1 MWLKECTHQTQA
13 VHIPPE
19 AIASSHQ
26 ASTTSPLGSRR
37 RHPRVRNAQS
47 RVLCR
52 SPRAAGG
59 SVWAVWKP
67 LVDAKIPADRID
79 SYQVRVC
86 TPPIQRIVVGCCWQ
100 SSHVFPCR
108 RWISSCNI
116 KQRSLCFRS
125 LCFHYEDPLYTGFT
139 TVQRFNSVLPV
150 NTFTPKVM

>member
-1 MWLKECTHQTQA
+1 MECTHQTQA
-13 VHIPPE
+13 VHIPPKLLLL
-19 AIASSHQ
+19 ATRHQ
-26 ASTTSPLGSRR
+26 PLHRWDPDVAV
-37 RHPRVRNAQS
+37 HVFETPKAVCFV
-47 RVLCR
+47 VLLVLR
-52 SPRAAGG
+52 GG
-59 SVWAVWKP
+59 PGPYGPCENPWSMP
-67 LVDAKIPADRID
+67 KIPADRID